1 MPRERRLPQPEG
13 VKLDAR
19 IAQRAARQWSIVDL
33 DDLRACGLTQ
43 QAVAK
48 RVDAG
53 RLFPFHRGV
62 WSVVPN
68 PTLEGCFL
76 AAVKACG
83 WGSGLSHYAG
93 AALLD
98 WVVWD
103 GRDPEVTSPTLR
115 RHPGIRTHRCERVEL
130 MLYKGIPIT
139 LPARI
144 VADLAGSS
152 LPLDRL
158 RRAVNEGLNQRRIR
172 PLDLVISGRRGAK
185 RLRAILATAAPTR
198 NEYEDI
204 VLAVLTQAGLPMP
217 EVNRRR
223 APYFPDFR
231 WPAWRV
237 VLEADSVQFHDHLLA
252 RADDS
257 RRQAQLEARG
267 DVVLRTT
274 WREVMLKPEAVVRRV
289 WRAFNG
295 ASVDFHNLGL

>member
-1 MPRERRLPQPEG
+1 M
-13 VKLDAR
+13 KLDAR

-33 DDLRACGLTQ
+33 DDLRACGLSQ

-62 WSVVPN
+62 WSVIPN
-68 PTLEGCFL
+68 PALEGCFL

-83 WGSGLSHYAG
+83 LGAGLSHYAG

-98 WVVWD
+98 WLEWD
-103 GRDPEVTSPTLR
+103 GRDPEVTAPTLR
-115 RHPGIRTHRCERVEL
+115 RHPGIRTHRCERVDL
-130 MLYKGIPIT
+130 MLYKGIPVT
-139 LPARI
+139 RPARI
-144 VADLAGSS
+144 IADLAASS
-152 LPLDRL
+152 LPFEQL
-158 RRAVNEGLNQRRIR
+158 RRAVNEGLNQRRIQ

-217 EVNRRR
+217 EVNQRR

-237 VLEADSVQFHDHLLA
+237 VLEADSTQFHDHLLA
-252 RADDS
+252 RADDA
-257 RRQAQLEARG
+257 RRQAVLEARG

-274 WREVMLKPEAVVRRV
+274 WEEVTLKPEVVVRRV
-289 WRAFNG
+289 WRAFDG
-295 ASVDFHNLGL
+295 TSVDFHNLGL